1 MRSNSL
7 VAGSIS
13 LLLALAATARAQQ
26 TSGTQDE
33 GATPAGAGAG
43 QEVIITGSR
52 IGRTGFNA
60 PSPVTVIGQ
69 DYFEQLGI
77 TNVGAGVSQ
86 LPAFRA
92 SNNPS
97 TNGFGSFNVGA
108 QIVNL
113 RGLGVTRNLILVDG
127 RRFAPT
133 TREGSVDLNLIPSLL
148 VERTEV
154 VTGGASAAYGSDAV
168 AGVVNVIL
176 DKDLTGLRSQF
187 DYGVTEEGDGD
198 NWHVALAG
206 GTSFLDGRGHVVIG
220 GEYDKQQGIGNCFE
234 RDWCTPGAVV
244 TNNAFNTPPGVGNG
258 LPNFVR
264 NHEQAGY
271 WMTTGGVVAGNN
283 APAIRNL
290 FGTGG
295 IQFADDGTPMPYT
308 PGQLVSGTTQVG
320 GQVVPTYLYS
330 NLMVPVERYTLFG
343 HANLELSDNLQGF
356 LEASYGYVSG
366 SVLQTPFFDTAI
378 TISRDNPFIPA
389 AIREVLDANPDIA
402 SFTMGRLGEDL
413 GRGFS
418 TSTADVY
425 RITTGL
431 EGSLGTRWSWD
442 AYYQFARTDRLQTVE
457 NNRIQGDPGKSVND
471 PTNPANFARAVDA
484 VIDNE
489 TEITPETGDI
499 VCRATLSS
507 DPALRAAAAGCRPLN
522 LFGVRN
528 WSQEARD
535 YVYGTLVEDIEIR
548 QHVVAANV
556 RGDAAELW
564 AGPLAVAA
572 GLEFRRDE
580 IEVVHDPLSNL
591 FAYFQNFGADYDG
604 TAKVVEGYVETEL
617 PLLRERPLA
626 RSLSLN
632 VAGRHTQYD
641 LEGFGSYLRTAT
653 NNDIDATT
661 WKASLVWD
669 PTDWLRVRATRSRD
683 IRAPNFAELYLAS
696 ASSFAPALNRFTGTT
711 QFPRLVSG
719 GSPDL
724 EAEKANTTTLGIVF
738 QPSWGWSE
746 GLRLSVDFYDIEV
759 DGYIASPGGAQFII
773 DRCFAGNERACG
785 LITFGPDQS
794 LLEVR
799 NVSLNLDRLST
810 RGADIEADYRLP
822 LSRIFESSPA
832 ELQFRVLGTYVD
844 ESITETFGIAVDRA
858 GQTGGLTTPGVPEWL
873 VNAFVTYAH
882 GPASVT
888 LQARFIDSG
897 IMDATRIGP
906 DDPAYAPTLPNSI
919 NDNRVS
925 GRTYINLYGSYDFSL
940 PNTEGLQ
947 LFASVSNLFDE
958 NPPLAPE
965 TQYPT
970 NPTYFDQ
977 IGRTY
982 RLGLRVSF

>member
-13 LLLALAATARAQQ
+13 LLLALSAAARAQQ
-26 TSGTQDE
+26 TSGTQSE
-33 GATPAGAGAG
+33 GATTAGPGAG

-92 SNNPS
+92 SNNPA

-133 TREGSVDLNLIPSLL
+133 TREGTVDLNLIPSLL

-187 DYGVTEEGDGD
+187 DYGVSEEGDGD

-206 GTSFLDGRGHVVIG
+206 GTSFLNGRGHVVFG

-264 NHEQAGY
+264 DHEQAGY

-283 APAIRNL
+283 PPAIRNL

-330 NLMVPVERYTLFG
+330 NLVVPVERYTLFG
-343 HANLELSDNLQGF
+343 HANLELSDDLQGF

-402 SFTMGRLGEDL
+402 SFTMGRLGDDL

-484 VIDNE
+484 VIDDE

-499 VCRATLSS
+499 VCRATLSP

-535 YVYGTLVEDIEIR
+535 YVYGTLVEEIDIR

-604 TAKVVEGYVETEL
+604 TAKVVEGYVEAEL
-617 PLLRERPLA
+617 PLLRERPLV

-653 NNDIDATT
+653 SNDIDATT

-683 IRAPNFAELYLAS
+683 IRAPNFADLYLAS
-696 ASSFAPALNRFTGTT
+696 ASSFAPVLNRFTGAT

-724 EAEKANTTTLGIVF
+724 EAEKADTTTLGIVF

-759 DGYIASPGGAQFII
+759 DGYIASPGGAQLII
-773 DRCFAGNERACG
+773 DRCFVGNERACG

-822 LSRIFESSPA
+822 LSRILENSPA

-858 GQTGGLTTPGVPEWL
+858 GQTGGLASPGVPEWL
-873 VNAFVTYAH
+873 VNAFVTYVH
-882 GPASVT
+882 GPASIT
-888 LQARFIDSG
+888 LQGRFIDSG

-906 DDPAYAPTLPNSI
+906 DDPGYAPTLPNSI
-919 NDNRVS
+919 NENRVS
-925 GRTYINLYGSYDFSL
+925 GRTYVNLYGSFDFSL
-940 PNTEGLQ
+940 PNTQGAQ

-958 NPPLAPE
+958 KPPLAPE